1 MWLLAFHRFI
11 MILNIFTILSGFLIL
26 ISFGLILKQE
36 KTSFGLLSLLL
47 LLLLIRILLD
57 FSKLIP
63 LGKLAFIINFIKL
76 DMH

>member
-11 MILNIFTILSGFLIL
+11 MILNIFTVLSGFLIL

-47 LLLLIRILLD
+47 LLLLLLIRILLD

-63 LGKLAFIINFIKL
+63 LGKLAFHN
-76 DMH
+76 